1 MKKVC
6 IQCGNEFEITD
17 SEVNFY
23 KSKGFALP
31 KRCKDCRE
39 QNRMNKTSGQEKQT
53 TIEKTIDEGSSTK
66 MKTIIVSLLAYA
78 IIFVVIAGGIF
89 LHETNENYKDLS
101 ETTVAVQEDDLYT
114 FKSQGKLTD
123 HFEKHGKQVNC
134 KTEQEYL
141 EKANAVIKNKDALH
155 KNEKEDGDDIY
166 FIESTGEIV
175 FASKDDYI
183 KTYFIADK
191 DYFDRQ

>member
-53 TIEKTIDEGSSTK
+53 PIEKTIDEGSSTK

-89 LHETNENYKDLS
+89 LHETNDNYKDPS
-101 ETTVAVQEDDLYT
+101 ETTVASEDVEYT
-114 FKSQGKLTD
+114 FKSQFKLSS
-123 HFEKHGKQVNC
+123 HFEKHGKEVNC
-134 KTEQEYL
+134 KTEQEYV
-141 EKANAVIKNKDALH
+141 EKANAVIENKDAMH

-175 FASKDDYI
+175 FVSKDDYI
-183 KTYFIADK
+183 RTYFIADK
-191 DYFDRQ
+191 DYFERQ